1 MDGGGGELQQVGPE
15 AEIWRRASPSPTPRP
30 VLKLAPALARHL
42 PARRLVRARQ
52 ARWLPVLLALAALLL
67 AASAKLA
74 LSQTAGRLFATLET
88 WAQLAGVGLDQVALI
103 GHRYTAD
110 GDIFEAIDL
119 KRARTMLSFDPQR
132 ARSRLAELPWI
143 AEASIER
150 VLPDRLEVR
159 IRERTPVAVWSRG
172 ERSVLIDGAGRTLA
186 SVPADVMPHL
196 PRISGEGAAAA
207 AAELFGLIGR
217 FPEVKARLASAER
230 IGGRRWTLRLMGGG
244 AVHLPVT
251 GEAEALAEAA
261 RLLAKGFERAEID
274 VRAPARAIVREPPRP
289 KQAELMASERRPID
303 RL

>member
-1 MDGGGGELQQVGPE
+1 VDGGGGELQQVGPE

-30 VLKLAPALARHL
+30 VLKMAPALAR
-42 PARRLVRARQ
+42 RLRARGLARAHL

-67 AASAKLA
+67 AASTKLA
-74 LSQTAGRLFATLET
+74 LSGTPGRLFAKLET
-88 WAQLAGVGLDQVALI
+88 WAQLAGVGLDQVALL

-110 GDIFEAIDL
+110 NDIFEAIDL
-119 KRARTMLSFDPQR
+119 KRARSMLSFDPQR
-132 ARSRLAELPWI
+132 ARSRLAELPWVE
-143 AEASIER
+143 EASIER
-150 VLPDRLEVR
+150 VFPDRLEVR

-172 ERSVLIDGAGRTLA
+172 ERSFLIDKQGRTLA
-186 SVPADVMPHL
+186 SVPADVMPQL
-196 PRISGEGAAAA
+196 PRLSGEGAAAA
-207 AAELFGLIGR
+207 AAELFALMAR
-217 FPEVKARLASAER
+217 FPEVRARMASAER
-230 IGGRRWTLRLMGGG
+230 MGGRRWTLRLMGGG

-289 KQAELMASERRPID
+289 KQAQLMASERRPID